1 MCDICKKESQK
12 FAFVGKD
19 TYFCTSFF
27 LFFTIHFLLFTF
39 PFTLFLLPFSFNMR
53 TWSWILTSNF
63 SEGLPYAIINTMLVA
78 ILFDLGLPG
87 EQITMLT
94 GAISLPWAFKALW
107 SPLVDLVGTKRRWML
122 IMQLCLSALLL
133 VAALSLSHFDA
144 SSGSSA
150 ALYVL
155 IGAFFVS
162 AFFSATYDMACDGF
176 YMIALPE
183 DRQAFFV
190 GIRSTAYRLGWLLAG
205 GGFVALTGFITS
217 QLGWSITAAWQC
229 TLVVSAVMLFLLFLL
244 HSWLLPKAERPDL
257 APVQC
262 TVSHP
267 IHDLMKWVRGIEIS
281 WVNVLFMLLFLFT
294 FRLGEALLSKVTML
308 FLKAPVTEGGMGLD
322 NAEYGLLYGT
332 FGVLALVI
340 GGILGGMAIS
350 RWGLRRCI
358 LPMALMLNVPDLL
371 YVWLASMTDGTIALS
386 APSIYLIGTCITI
399 EQFGYGFGFTAY
411 MVFML
416 QQAQGEYATARY
428 ACLTALM
435 AIGMS
440 IPTMISGS
448 LLADSS
454 YLHFFWI
461 ACVCTLPSFLMAG
474 WYILRTQ
481 SITSSRTKE

>member
-1 MCDICKKESQK
+1 
-12 FAFVGKD
+12 
-19 TYFCTSFF
+19 
-27 LFFTIHFLLFTF
+27 
-39 PFTLFLLPFSFNMR
+39 MR

-122 IMQLCLSALLL
+122 VMQLCLSALLL
-133 VAALSLSHFDA
+133 VAALSLSHLDA

-150 ALYVL
+150 ALYIL

-176 YMIALPE
+176 YMLALPE
-183 DRQAFFV
+183 ERQAFFV

-205 GGFVALTGFITS
+205 GGFVALTGLITS
-217 QLGWSITAAWQC
+217 QLGWSVTAAWQC
-229 TLVVSAVMLFLLFLL
+229 TLLVSAVLLLLLFLL
-244 HSWLLPKAERPDL
+244 HGWLLPKVEQTEL
-257 APVQC
+257 ATGQR

-267 IHDLMKWVRGIEIS
+267 IHDLLQWVRDIEIS

-371 YVWLASMTDGTIALS
+371 YVWLASMTDGAASLPATDAIGMLASDDTASITSVS

-454 YLHFFWI
+454 YLHFFWV
-461 ACVCTLPSFLMAG
+461 ACACTLPSFLMAA

-481 SITSSRTKE
+481 DDTITA